1 MMKIDGVVVLYG
13 SNDDVLNNIN
23 SYIKELNKLY
33 VVDNT
38 PNRNITKLF
47 KSKKIE
53 YIPLKKNKG
62 ISYALNVGANKA
74 IDDGASWLLT
84 MDQDSCFEKDSLKK
98 LVSHLKSIK
107 KDGIKFNKRMINYD
121 QIGIISPYHK
131 VKFNNNHKQK
141 SVLSPLVVMTSGN
154 LVNLDAYK
162 EVNGYNEDFF
172 IDCVDFDFC
181 FKLRNKGYE
190 ILEFGDAKLDH
201 GLGDIKEYSFFG
213 KKTFVTN
220 HNYIRRYYITR
231 NRFYLYDLYNE
242 KYPLYCKA
250 ELHCTKMEF
259 IKIWL
264 YEKNKIKKTKAIIKG
279 YLDYKKGV
287 VGEYV
292 EKNRKN

>member
-13 SNDDVLNNIN
+13 NSDDVLNNIN
-23 SYIKELNKLY
+23 SYIKELNKSY

-38 PNRNITKLF
+38 PNRDIAKLF

-53 YIPLKKNKG
+53 YVALGKNKG
-62 ISYALNVGANKA
+62 ISYALNVGAKKA
-74 IDDGASWLLT
+74 IEDGASWLLT
-84 MDQDSCFEKDSLKK
+84 MDQDSCFDKESFKK
-98 LVSHLKSIK
+98 LISHLKDIK
-107 KDGIKFNKRMINYD
+107 KNGIKFNKKNISYE
-121 QIGIISPYHK
+121 QIGILSPYHK

-154 LVNLDAYK
+154 LVNLEAYK
-162 EVNGYNEDFF
+162 KVKGYNEDFF

-181 FKLRNKGYE
+181 FKLRDNGYE
-190 ILEFGDAKLDH
+190 ILEFGDAKLNH
-201 GLGDIKEYSFFG
+201 GLGDIKEYSFLG
-213 KKTFVTN
+213 KKLFVTN

-231 NRFYLYDLYNE
+231 NRFYLNDLYKD
-242 KYPLYCKA
+242 KYPDYCRA

-264 YEKNKIKKTKAIIKG
+264 YEKNKIKKTKAVLRG
-279 YLDYKKGV
+279 YFDYKKGV